1 MQENMNLKDTSSAS
15 GTGKNYEKANEV
27 QTVLVIDDELGPR
40 ESLKMLLKDAYRVVT
55 AESGDKGIDYLTK
68 NDADAVILDL
78 RMPGKSGIETLE
90 EIRKL
95 DTGIPVIILTGYG
108 DMETAKKAIH
118 LNAIEFINKPFD
130 INQMR
135 EAVKNA
141 CARRQND
148 RKHARMIGELETL
161 NGQLREKMLKIE
173 NMATIGQLSAEIIHD
188 VNNLLT
194 VIYGYTQLLI
204 MESDNDNASL
214 NRKYAQT
221 IEEEIMRCKKITSS
235 VVDMARMRMEVEPIS
250 LNGIVGKVVDFFRN
264 SSMSKNVVFTLETDG
279 SLPFVKA
286 DQVQIHKALIN
297 IVLNGLQAIEKSGE
311 ILIKTRKL
319 GEYGIILVRDT
330 GKGIDKDV
338 MERIFEPSFTTR
350 DGGTGLGL
358 SIASRVISEYGGR
371 IEVKSQ
377 PGKGSEFIIT
387 IPLADGKKDSRA
399 RG

>member
-1 MQENMNLKDTSSAS
+1 
-15 GTGKNYEKANEV
+15 
-27 QTVLVIDDELGPR
+27 
-40 ESLKMLLKDAYRVVT
+40 
-55 AESGDKGIDYLTK
+55 
-68 NDADAVILDL
+68 
-78 RMPGKSGIETLE
+78 
-90 EIRKL
+90 
-95 DTGIPVIILTGYG
+95 
-108 DMETAKKAIH
+108 
-118 LNAIEFINKPFD
+118 
-130 INQMR
+130 
-135 EAVKNA
+135 
-141 CARRQND
+141 
-148 RKHARMIGELETL
+148 
-161 NGQLREKMLKIE
+161 
-173 NMATIGQLSAEIIHD
+173 
-188 VNNLLT
+188 
-194 VIYGYTQLLI
+194 
-204 MESDNDNASL
+204 
-214 NRKYAQT
+214 
-221 IEEEIMRCKKITSS
+221 MRCKKITSS

-264 SSMSKNVVFTLETDG
+264 SSMSKNVVFTLETDD

-311 ILIKTRKL
+311 IFIKTRRH

-387 IPLADGKKDSRA
+387 IPLAGGKKDSRA